1 MVSDSKDITPRTIR
15 AHNLGAGS
23 VTTAKAGKK
32 IIHTAAADPTTAAD
46 AGTGYEVGSLWN
58 NTSSGE
64 IFICKDSSEEN
75 SVWIGQEG
83 ENINLVQHAQGS
95 SDGYVWGGDGGP
107 SMSPRFRDNIEKY
120 SFSSD
125 ANATDSGEFNQ
136 VIRNFR
142 AGKYGTTL
150 FSLGG
155 QRASNPAPSTSVV
168 DTIDSFPTTA
178 PHPVSD
184 HGELTGGTFQYGG
197 ANDNS
202 THTFVHGGEWGGVQ
216 YVDTIQKVG
225 KASTANSTDVGET
238 ASAENGATGCPD
250 SIGSQG
256 FQTAGRTQPGS
267 TYRTDIQK
275 YSMASDGNGSDTG
288 DELSQAYTG
297 HATASDESHGFA
309 YTGYIGPPGG
319 VHGQDDI
326 DRFGFNSPYSGSD
339 VGEMTNNPYSDS
351 SGGQMS
357 STHGY
362 KAGGYNPAG
371 ESYIDVIDK
380 FAYASPYAS
389 EDVGDLT
396 ESKSGTWGASV

>member
-1 MVSDSKDITPRTIR
+1 MSEGKQYIPDQF
-15 AHNLGAGS
+15 AGREFKAAS
-23 VTTAKAGKK
+23 VTQAKVSTKLYK
-32 IIHTAAADPTTAAD
+32 
-46 AGTGYEVGSLWN
+46 
-58 NTSSGE
+58 TSSSDPAASDDTGLGYAVGT
-64 IFICKDSSEEN
+64 IWTNTTSGQVFICTDASAEN
-75 SVWIGQEG
+75 SVWRGQEG
-83 ENINLVQHAQGS
+83 DNINLVQHAQGS
-95 SDGYVWGGDGGP
+95 SDAYTWGGDGGP

-120 SFSSD
+120 SLSSD
-125 ANATDSGEFNQ
+125 GNATDSGEFNQ

-216 YVDTIQKVG
+216 HVDTIQKVG
-225 KASTANSTDVGET
+225 KASAANSTDVGET
-238 ASAENGATGCPD
+238 ASAENGAEGCPD

-275 YSMASDGNGSDTG
+275 YSMASDGDGSDTG

-326 DRFGFNSPYSGSD
+326 DRFAFSSPYSGSD

-357 STHGY
+357 TTHGY
-362 KAGGYNPAG
+362 KTGGYNPAG
-371 ESYIDVIDK
+371 ESFIDVIDK

-396 ESKSGTWGASV
+396 ESKAGTWGASV